1 MNRVLLAGATGY
13 LGGYIAKQLLGGS
26 DPVRVIARY
35 PERLKEK
42 NIEVSEIVEAEITK
56 PESIKDC
63 CKDIDV
69 VISTVGIT
77 NQKDGLTYMDVDYQ
91 ANMNLLEEAKKSG
104 VKKFIY
110 VSVLNGEK
118 LRHTA
123 LCNAKERFV
132 EELKNSGLEYC
143 VIRPNGFFSDIS
155 QFYGMAEKGR
165 IFLLD
170 EGEYKV
176 NPIHGEDLATVC
188 VEAIEKQDQEIKVG
202 GPETLT
208 YNKIARL
215 AFEVLGTK
223 PKIIYMPSWV
233 GTAVLKVVKLFMGS
247 KTYGPIEFFLTVLA
261 MDMVAPEHGKHTLRE
276 YFTNMKEK
284 NEEQVVVP
292 QEED

>member
-13 LGGYIAKQLLGGS
+13 LGGYIAKELLGRS
-26 DPVRVIARY
+26 YPFKVIVRN
-35 PERLKEK
+35 PERLIEK
-42 NIEVSEIVEAEITK
+42 NIEVTEIVQAEITK
-56 PESIKDC
+56 PESIQNC
-63 CKDIDV
+63 CEDIDV

-77 NQKDGLTYMDVDYQ
+77 TQKDGLTYMDVDFQ

-110 VSVLNGEK
+110 ISVLNGEN
-118 LRHTA
+118 LRQTA

-155 QFYGMAEKGR
+155 QFYGMADNGK

-188 VEAIEKQDQEIKVG
+188 VDAIEKPDQEIEVG
-202 GPETLT
+202 GPEILT
-208 YNKIARL
+208 YNQIARQ
-215 AFEVLGTK
+215 AFEVLGTT
-223 PKIIYMPSWV
+223 PKIVYFPRWV
-233 GTAVLKVVKLFMGS
+233 GSSLLKVAKLFMGS
-247 KTYGPIEFFLTVLA
+247 KSYGPMEFFLTVLG
-261 MDMVAPEHGKHTLRE
+261 MDMVAPEHGKHTLKE
-276 YFTNMKEK
+276 YFTDMKQK
-284 NEEQVVVP
+284 NEEDTVEK
-292 QEED
+292 QEEG

>member
-13 LGGYIAKQLLGGS
+13 LGGYIAKELLGRS
-26 DPVRVIARY
+26 YPFKVLVRN
-35 PERLKEK
+35 PERLIEK
-42 NIEVSEIVEAEITK
+42 NIEVTEIVQAEITK
-56 PESIKDC
+56 PESIQNC
-63 CKDIDV
+63 CEDIDV

-77 NQKDGLTYMDVDYQ
+77 TQKDGLTYMDVDFQ
-91 ANMNLLEEAKKSG
+91 GNMNLLEEAKKSG

-110 VSVLNGEK
+110 ISVLNGEN

-155 QFYGMAEKGR
+155 QFYGMADNGK

-176 NPIHGEDLATVC
+176 NPIHGEDLAAVC
-188 VEAIEKQDQEIKVG
+188 VDAIEKQDQEIKVG

-208 YNKIARL
+208 YNKLAGL

-223 PKIIYMPSWV
+223 PKIVYFPRWV
-233 GTAVLKVVKLFMGS
+233 GSSLLKVAKLFMGS
-247 KTYGPIEFFLTVLA
+247 KSYGPMEFFLTVLG
-261 MDMVAPEHGKHTLRE
+261 MDMVAPEHGKHTLKE
-276 YFTNMKEK
+276 YFTDMKEK
-284 NEEQVVVP
+284 DAEQIVEEQ
-292 QEED
+292 EEG